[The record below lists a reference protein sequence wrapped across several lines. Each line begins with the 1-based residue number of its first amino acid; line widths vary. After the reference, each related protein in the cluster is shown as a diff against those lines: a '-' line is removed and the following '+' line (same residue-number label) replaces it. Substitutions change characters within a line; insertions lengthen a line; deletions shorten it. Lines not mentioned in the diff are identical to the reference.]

1 LALFLL
7 LILKNNMN
15 NKFTIFSILA
25 LVVSG
30 ALFLSSFK
38 NAKPA
43 APKVKVMQL
52 TAVESLVGGGFA
64 RSRLISSTA
73 DGSINEQELGNFY
86 SVVGIK
92 FENIRSNDQTISLK
106 LEEYLNSGW
115 ELVSSNSTFGSKASG
130 SGSNDNG
137 IVITRYVLKKTVE

>member
-1 LALFLL
+1 
-7 LILKNNMN
+7 MN
-15 NKFTIFSILA
+15 NKLTIFSLVA

-38 NAKPA
+38 TAKPA

-52 TAVESLVGGGFA
+52 TAIESLVGGGMA

-86 SVVGIK
+86 SIVGIK
-92 FENIRSNDQTISLK
+92 FENIRSNDVTVALK

-115 ELVSSNSTFGSKASG
+115 ELISSSSTFGSRASTNG
-130 SGSNDNG
+130 SGENG

>member
-1 LALFLL
+1 
-7 LILKNNMN
+7 MN

-30 ALFLSSFK
+30 ALFLLSFK
-38 NAKPA
+38 TAKPG

-52 TAVESLVGGGFA
+52 TAVESLVGGGMA
-64 RSRLISSTA
+64 RSKLISSTT
-73 DGSINEQELGNFY
+73 DGSIIEQELGHFY
-86 SVVGIK
+86 SLLGIK
-92 FENIRSNDQTISLK
+92 FENIRSNDQTIAIK

-115 ELVSSNSTFGSKASG
+115 ELVSNTSTFGSRASG

>member
-1 LALFLL
+1 M
-7 LILKNNMN
+7 KNS
-15 NKFTIFSILA
+15 FTIFSIIA

-38 NAKPA
+38 TAKPA

-52 TAVESLVGGGFA
+52 TAIESLVSGGFA

-86 SVVGIK
+86 SMVGIK
-92 FENIRSNDQTISLK
+92 FENIRSNDITIALK
-106 LEEYLNSGW
+106 LEEYLNAGW
-115 ELVSSNSTFGSKASG
+115 ELVSSNSSFGSRASG
-130 SGSNDNG
+130 NGSSENG